1 MTATYVQRGEAI
13 DYVNSTEEIIP
24 ANTVVLFGKHI
35 GVAGGDIA
43 PGETGTLHMIG
54 VFEIAKK
61 SGTTLAAGDNIVFA
75 EGTGIDKATTDVMG
89 YAVKAAESGD
99 ATATVRIG

>member
-13 DYVNSTEEIIP
+13 DYVNATAETIP
-24 ANTVVLFGKHI
+24 ANTVVLLGKHI

-89 YAVKAAESGD
+89 YAVKAAASGD

>member
-24 ANTVVLFGKHI
+24 ANTVVLLGKHI

-54 VFEIAKK
+54 VFEITKK

-89 YAVKAAESGD
+89 YAVKAAASGD